1 MDDARAARWSTA
13 EVVAGF
19 AGSPPN
25 PALMAFARG
34 ELARVPGGRALDIG
48 CGAARNAA
56 PLAEQGWRVLG
67 VDLALPMLAGARK
80 RLAAVAPGRLRLAQS
95 RMDALPVPSGRFD
108 LLVAHGIWNLARS
121 GAEMR
126 RGMAEAA
133 RAAAPGAA
141 LFVFTFSRLTLPP
154 EARPVPGETVV
165 FTDFAGEPQCF
176 LTADELPAELG
187 AHGFVPE
194 PSVPPREL
202 NRPAAP
208 ALRRGG
214 PPVILEAAFRFAG

>member
-1 MDDARAARWSTA
+1 MAARLSSRWSTPEA
-13 EVVAGF
+13 VSGF

-25 PALMAFARG
+25 PVLL
-34 ELARVPGGRALDIG
+34 ELARAELRRVPRGMLLDIG

-56 PLAEQGWRVLG
+56 PLAEMGWRVVG
-67 VDLALPMLAGARK
+67 VDLALPMLAGAR
-80 RLAAVAPGRLRLAQS
+80 RRCAALPSGRPLFARS

-141 LFVFTFSRLTLPP
+141 LFVFTFSRHTVPP
-154 EARPVPGETVV
+154 EARPVAGESFV
-165 FTDFAGEPQCF
+165 FTDFGGEPQCF
-176 LTADELPAELG
+176 LTAEELLQEAG
-187 AHGFVPE
+187 RHGFAADPAVPL
-194 PSVPPREL
+194 REL
-202 NRPAAP
+202 NLPP
-208 ALRRGG
+208 GGGPRRGG
-214 PPVILEAAFRFAG
+214 PPVILEAAFRFCG